1 MRRLKES
8 RCRPVYNRENEMKK
22 AGLLQDY
29 EGLAR
34 AGLENVAAAFSQ
46 MAGEEIIAVAPDLR
60 MIPLAEIP
68 ALAGGP
74 DTVVTAIY
82 LAVSGDLSG
91 HITLVLDMDSAA
103 RLAWLL
109 LGVGE
114 GVTDEV
120 SSGSAALKG
129 VPDMDPMMRSAL
141 EEVGNVVGSA
151 FLNTVADGLRVSL
164 RPSIPYLVIDM
175 AGAVL
180 STVVSRMEYSG
191 ERIPLAD
198 AAFSSRQES
207 IKGFLFILPD
217 NEALRYLKALTP
229 GAGDLGG

>member
-1 MRRLKES
+1 
-8 RCRPVYNRENEMKK
+8 MKK
-22 AGLLQDY
+22 ADLIKDY

-34 AGLENVAAAFSQ
+34 AGLENVAVAFSQ
-46 MAGEEIIAVAPDLR
+46 MAGEEIAAVAPELR
-60 MIPLAEIP
+60 MVPLAEIP
-68 ALAGGP
+68 TLAGGP
-74 DTVVTAIY
+74 ESVVTAIY

-114 GVTDEV
+114 GVTDQASDTTV
-120 SSGSAALKG
+120 SKG

-164 RPSIPYLVIDM
+164 RPSIPYLVVDM

-180 STVVSRMEYSG
+180 STVVSRAEYGS

-198 AAFSSRQES
+198 AAFSSRQDS
-207 IKGFLFILPD
+207 IKGFLFILPGSD
-217 NEALRYLKALTP
+217 AIRYLKTLTP
-229 GAGDLGG
+229 GADDLGG